1 MNKKILYLT
10 VAALMIFPAI
20 ALAEETDEQKIKTM
34 EEVVVTATRAPK
46 DIKKFP
52 GNVTVI
58 SAEEIADSGALS
70 IVGVLE
76 KNANIH
82 VRTFSG
88 NSSQAQID
96 LRGFG
101 ENGFGRTLVMVDG
114 RRLNRLDL
122 SSVDWT
128 QIPLEQIERI
138 EVVRGSASVLY
149 GDAAVAGVINIISK
163 KGAVDPII
171 SGGLQIGEDN
181 FYDITASVIGSS
193 DKFSYSAHAANQK
206 TDGWRDRTA
215 YQAYGGGFQLG
226 YDILNN
232 LSISGGVSY
241 NKTDLEM
248 PGTLTSDELAKDRT
262 QAQPGHPDDE
272 SENEYKKA
280 NFILE
285 SSLGNFGDVDI
296 NFVYGN
302 DEINSNI
309 SFGSVPYISRS
320 FYDSDS
326 DLIGVQPK
334 YVLESDHGSFSN
346 QLITGVDIYH
356 QTLTVDKF
364 REAER
369 LNKTQHSNL
378 ERDTVGWYVRDEISI
393 GSNYILSGGFRI
405 ENAETH
411 GRSVDLE
418 TSNVD
423 FDEEKDHKGK
433 PFELSATWLPK
444 DNMKF
449 YTRYSTVY
457 RYPFVDEQASYY
469 GWNNAFL
476 SNLEAEEGQS
486 LDLGFEI
493 YPVQNLSLAFNLF
506 RIDMENEI
514 SFNSDPLVYR
524 NENLDDTRH
533 RGLEMFLKY
542 GLEGTFDLS
551 VNYTFQKTTFE
562 AGLYEGNEV
571 PLVPNNLLGATLD
584 LFLPYS
590 INLITI
596 VQYVDASYLSQDFD
610 NNTEKL
616 DSYTVVDLLMRYKR
630 NIGQTQLTAYLRV
643 ANIFDEEYSTFGY
656 DNKSWGGENTYYPSP
671 GRKFFGGI
679 ALRF

>member
-1 MNKKILYLT
+1 MNKTILYST

-20 ALAEETDEQKIKTM
+20 SMAEEMEEQTIKTLD
-34 EEVVVTATRAPK
+34 EVVVTATRAPK

-58 SAEEIADSGALS
+58 SAEEIADSGASS

-76 KNANIH
+76 KQANIH

-101 ENGFGRTLVMVDG
+101 ENGFGRTLVMLDG

-122 SSVDWT
+122 SSIDWT

-138 EVVRGSASVLY
+138 EVVRGSSSVLY
-149 GDAAVAGVINIISK
+149 GDAAVAGVIHIISK
-163 KGAVDPII
+163 KGAVEPII

-181 FYDITASVIGSS
+181 FLDITASVIGSS
-193 DKFSYSAHAANQK
+193 DKFSYSAHAANQQ

-226 YDILNN
+226 YDISNS
-232 LSISGGVSY
+232 LSVSGGASY
-241 NKTDLEM
+241 NKTDLEL
-248 PGTLTSDELAKDRT
+248 PGTLTSDELTEDRT
-262 QAQPGHPDDE
+262 QAQPGHTDDE

-285 SSLGNFGDVDI
+285 SSLGNLGDVEV

-302 DEINSNI
+302 DEIKSTI
-309 SFGSVPYISRS
+309 HSWWSFN
-320 FYDSDS
+320 DSDS
-326 DLIGVQPK
+326 DLIGLQPK

-356 QTLTVDKF
+356 QTLTVDRF
-364 REAER
+364 SDAARQ
-369 LNKTQHSNL
+369 NKTQHTNI

-411 GRSVDLE
+411 GRSVNLG
-418 TSNVD
+418 TSTVV

-444 DNMKF
+444 ENMKF

-469 GWNNAFL
+469 GFGDAFL
-476 SNLEAEEGQS
+476 SDLEAEEGQS

-493 YPVQNLSLAFNLF
+493 NPVQDFSVALNLF
-506 RIDMENEI
+506 QIDMENEI
-514 SFNSDPLVYR
+514 SWNQITWR

-542 GLEGTFDLS
+542 GQENIFDLS

-562 AGLYEGNEV
+562 AGPNEGNEV
-571 PLVPNNLLGATLD
+571 PLVPNNLLAASLD

-596 VQYVDASYLSQDFD
+596 VQYVDDSYLSQDFD
-610 NNTEKL
+610 NNTAKL
-616 DSYTVVDLLMRYKR
+616 DDYTVVDVLFRYKR
-630 NIGQTQLTAYLRV
+630 NIGQTQLTAFLRV
-643 ANIFDEEYSTFGY
+643 ANLFDEEYSTIGI
-656 DNKSWGGENTYYPSP
+656 DNQSWGGENTYYPSP
-671 GRKFFGGI
+671 GRQFFGGI
-679 ALRF
+679 SLRF